1 MNAQG
6 ITKLTILDNDSA
18 NTFINH
24 IYNHF
29 KTILNQY
36 SITITL
42 FNELAN
48 IFIHHQNEYIK
59 NITEAY
65 ESFKQT
71 HSDGG
76 TIGHKSD
83 DLLKTSPLSKKES
96 AMLPFPDESGC
107 ENYIYEQFTHSQDS
121 HKYLIQYNKLYS
133 KLMDDTFDRIV
144 RECKLV
150 KNPHKTKYTYN
161 KIIQSKN
168 WELNE
173 IYNNIAKIF
182 YRFTNLD
189 I

>member
-6 ITKLTILDNDSA
+6 IAKLTILNSDSA
-18 NTFINH
+18 NTFINS

-29 KTILNQY
+29 KTILNEY
-36 SITITL
+36 SITSTL
-42 FNELAN
+42 FNDLAN
-48 IFIHHQNEYIK
+48 IFIHHQNEYVK
-59 NITEAY
+59 KITEAY
-65 ESFKQT
+65 ELFKQT
-71 HSDGG
+71 H
-76 TIGHKSD
+76 SD
-83 DLLKTSPLSKKES
+83 DLLKTSP
-96 AMLPFPDESGC
+96 FPDESGFQ
-107 ENYIYEQFTHSQDS
+107 NYIYEQFTHSQDS

-150 KNPHKTKYTYN
+150 QNPHKTKYTYN
-161 KIIQSKN
+161 IIIQSKN